1 MEYLENK
8 DKVEYML
15 DILGKALTIVEELG
29 DTYQTA
35 REIREQFHMLLIWV
49 SDIKERYLSDK
60 AYAEGREYDG

>member
-35 REIREQFHMLLIWV
+35 REIREQFHMLLTWV